1 MIASQISTDYLDSLS
16 LLLPN
21 EPTINL
27 VLVGCGGTG
36 SWLAPSIAR
45 IGRNL
50 RDSFG
55 KKVKIAFVDPDRVE
69 EKNCYRQNF
78 CLAEVGRFKAETLA
92 RRYGLAWGMEI
103 EAYLTPIGTVSIN
116 FRGLIVVCGCVDNPA
131 ARLDIMKKVSGQY
144 LPDTWWLDCGNWQDA
159 GQVLLGS
166 GERKPTMENALKF
179 RNTCSWLP
187 LPSEQHPELV
197 EVTRTVQP
205 ETRGSW
211 SCAEMMVESS
221 QGMAINQRMAA
232 EATDYL
238 VRMLVTKDLR
248 RYATYI
254 DLQSGACR
262 SKYITREA
270 IEGWLK

>member
-1 MIASQISTDYLDSLS
+1 MIDTMISTDYINSLT

-27 VLVGCGGTG
+27 VLAGCGGTG
-36 SWLAPSIAR
+36 SWLAPSLVR

-55 KKVKIAFVDPDRVE
+55 KNVRVIFIDPDRVE
-69 EKNCYRQNF
+69 ERNCYRQNF
-78 CLAEVGRFKAETLA
+78 CQAEVGRFKSKTLA
-92 RRYGLAWGMEI
+92 RRYGLAWGMEVD
-103 EAYLTPIGTVSIN
+103 AYFTEFGEVPLN
-116 FRGLIVVCGCVDNPA
+116 FFGLSVICGCVDNPR
-131 ARLDIMKKVSGQY
+131 ARQQILRKTGTYSDI
-144 LPDTWWLDCGNWQDA
+144 WWLDCGNWQDA

-166 GERKPTMENALKF
+166 GERKSAMENALKF
-179 RNTCSWLP
+179 RNTCTWLP

-197 EVTRTVQP
+197 EATRTVQP

-211 SCAEMMVESS
+211 QSCAEMMVEDN
-221 QGMAINQRMAA
+221 QGLAINQRMAS

-238 VRMLVTKDLR
+238 VRMLITKDLKKF
-248 RYATYI
+248 ATYI
-254 DLQSGACR
+254 DLQSGSCR
-262 SKYITREA
+262 SKYITREE